1 MEGPVGKLGNL
12 MKAPLFC
19 SLLFLPLATLEAN
32 NVGNWD
38 LSSWGS
44 VGNNYLSATIQSDGS
59 KPVGLTT
66 NLTSPTLYIIEGE
79 ADGTTTTVKPWS
91 VPPNAT
97 SSYKYSQ
104 NFTFSSPV
112 DFGATSRQSQFSSA
126 TANGFGLRITTQNP
140 EFVDAYHITIQ
151 LVGGGVFTAFNGTP
165 DGFGPPA
172 GIGTKTVEIQWTNP
186 SPPTGTATFGGIAI
200 TGPVTGIHME
210 VSATYENDESITLNP
225 TNLVEVKLN
234 NGPHVPFAPTVR
246 ISGRET
252 IRTSSKS
259 VRIRGTAADRDG
271 NLARVEVK
279 AGNLPFTRAKGT
291 FSWSYTLRK
300 LKPGKNTILVR
311 AVDSTG
317 RKSRVTRIR
326 VIRS

>member
-1 MEGPVGKLGNL
+1 
-12 MKAPLFC
+12 MKTHLFC
-19 SLLFLPLATLEAN
+19 FLLFLPLATVEAN

-44 VGNNYLSATIQSDGS
+44 AGNSYLSPTIQSDGS

-66 NLTSPTLYIIEGE
+66 NFTSSTNYFIEGE
-79 ADGTTTTVKPWS
+79 ADGTTTTANPWIVS
-91 VPPNAT
+91 PNAI
-97 SSYKYSQ
+97 SGYKYSQ
-104 NFTFSSPV
+104 KFTFSSPV

-126 TANGFGLRITTQNP
+126 TANGFGLRIATQNP
-140 EFVDAYHITIQ
+140 EFVNAYNITIQ

-186 SPPTGTATFGGIAI
+186 NPPKGTATFGGIAI

-210 VSATYENDESITLNP
+210 VSASYKNDGNMILNP
-225 TNLVEVKLN
+225 TNIVEVKLN
-234 NGPHVPFAPTVR
+234 NGPHVTFAPTVR
-246 ISGRET
+246 VSGRKT
-252 IRTSSKS
+252 IRTSAKS
-259 VRIRGTAADRDG
+259 VRIQGTAADLDG

-279 AGNLPFTRAKGT
+279 AGNLPFTRARGT
-291 FSWSYTLRK
+291 LSWSYTLRK

-317 RKSRVTRIR
+317 RQSRVIRIR
-326 VIRS
+326 VMRS